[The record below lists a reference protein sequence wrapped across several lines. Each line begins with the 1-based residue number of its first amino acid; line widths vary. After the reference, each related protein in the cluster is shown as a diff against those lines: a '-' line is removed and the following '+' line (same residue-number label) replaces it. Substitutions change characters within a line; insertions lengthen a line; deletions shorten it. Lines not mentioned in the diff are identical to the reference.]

1 MPEQC
6 RVPAIGAAL
15 ILAAYMA
22 SPPDPACVFRGSSPG
37 DARYCRIEDV
47 GRLNTFAL
55 ACMKLAVSKI
65 DNSAPRGRDGGRASL
80 PTRCG

>member
-22 SPPDPACVFRGSSPG
+22 SPPDPACVFRGSSPETPG
-37 DARYCRIEDV
+37 IADV
-47 GRLNTFAL
+47 R
-55 ACMKLAVSKI
+55 MV
-65 DNSAPRGRDGGRASL
+65 R
-80 PTRCG
+80 